1 MSGKGGYIMSKRLQ
15 RFASLSFLLVV
26 LICGLLQAGNT
37 GYQRRPILLGT
48 SGSNINDSSRYYC
61 CGGTLGALV
70 DDGDAKYI
78 LSNNHVLARVNIAA
92 LGEQII
98 QPGLIDLNCAKNTAD
113 TVANLSDFV
122 TIRFKS
128 GRSIPLNDVDAAIA
142 QIIAGDVNASGAI
155 LDIGDVGS
163 QTVAAVV
170 GQAVK
175 KSGRTTGLTKGT
187 VGAVGVTVD
196 VGYSQIC
203 GGAANL
209 VARFR
214 NQILINTPGFC
225 AAGDSGSLIVEDVN
239 SKPRAVGLLFAG
251 SADSNQTLANP
262 IGAVL
267 DAFGVTMPGGVAT
280 RPTGTIKGAVTNS
293 SNGKPIG
300 GATVAVDSGE
310 LATTDIN
317 GNYIF
322 MGLPTGAHLVEALAA
337 GYQTQIKTATVSENH
352 ETTVNFSLQPVKGKV
367 QAYRG
372 AVEHALSV
380 KNLNE
385 REILQNSG
393 VVGTGVSLSE
403 AGEPVIEVYLESDS
417 PKTRAQ
423 IPKSFDDV
431 NVRVKVTGRFE
442 AF

>member
-1 MSGKGGYIMSKRLQ
+1 
-15 RFASLSFLLVV
+15 
-26 LICGLLQAGNT
+26 
-37 GYQRRPILLGT
+37 
-48 SGSNINDSSRYYC
+48 
-61 CGGTLGALV
+61 LV
-70 DDGDAKYI
+70 DDGDVKYI
-78 LSNNHVLARVNIAA
+78 LSNNHVLARVNSAA

-113 TVANLSDFV
+113 AVANLSDFV
-122 TIRFKS
+122 TIRFES
-128 GRSIPLNDVDAAIA
+128 GKSIPLNDVDAAIA
-142 QIIAGDVNASGAI
+142 KIIPGDVDANGAI
-155 LDIGDVGS
+155 LDIGQVSS
-163 QTVAAVV
+163 QTVGAVV

-175 KSGRTTGLTKGT
+175 KSGRTSGLTRGT

-214 NQILINTPGFC
+214 NQILIQAPGFC

-280 RPTGTIKGAVTNS
+280 TPTGTIKGTVTNS
-293 SNGKPIG
+293 SNGKPIEG
-300 GATVAVDSGE
+300 ITVTVDGGE
-310 LATTDIN
+310 LVTTDIN

-322 MGLPTGAHLVEALAA
+322 MGLPTGAHLVEASAT
-337 GYQTQIKTATVSENH
+337 GYQTQTKTATVSANS
-352 ETTVNFSLQPVKGKV
+352 ETVVNFSLTPVRGQRWQP
-367 QAYRG
+367 YRS
-372 AVEHALSV
+372 AVEHALKV
-380 KNLNE
+380 KNLRENE
-385 REILQNSG
+385 IFQNSG
-393 VVGTGVSLSE
+393 VVGTGVGLSE
-403 AGEPVIEVYLESDS
+403 TGEPVIEVYLESDS
-417 PKTRAQ
+417 PKTRVQ

-431 NVRVKVTGRFE
+431 NVRIKVTGRFE